1 MPYPY
6 EEEYKS
12 TVFEYQDFPKDWPK
26 SFAILTAYATTGETW
41 TPEQNI
47 EADKQLE
54 AELKKSGYRIH
65 RIAGYSKDLDTHEEG
80 WAVVM
85 DLKPAWDLAVKYKQV
100 ALFYYQNDE
109 LLLVYSKEFSRY
121 DEAIVKVLPSF
132 KDSVG
137 PYLPRVYPKK

>member
-12 TVFEYQDFPKDWPK
+12 TVFEYHDFPADWPM

-47 EADKQLE
+47 EADRQLE
-54 AELKKSGYRIH
+54 AELRKGGHRIH
-65 RIAGYSKDLDTHEEG
+65 RISGYSKDLKTHEEG

-85 DLKPAWDLAVKYKQV
+85 DLKKAWDLAVKYKQV

-109 LLLVYSKEFSRY
+109 LLLVYALGYSRC
-121 DEAIVKVLPSF
+121 DEAVVKVPRPVAAKTSPFLAR
-132 KDSVG
+132 KD
-137 PYLPRVYPKK
+137 KK

>member
-12 TVFEYQDFPKDWPK
+12 TVFEYHNFPKDWPN

-47 EADKQLE
+47 EADRQLE
-54 AELKKSGYRIH
+54 AELKKGGYRIH
-65 RIAGYSKDLDTHEEG
+65 RISGYSKDLDTHEEG

-85 DLKPAWDLAVKYKQV
+85 DLKTAWDLAVKYKQV
-100 ALFYYQNDE
+100 ALFYYHEDE
-109 LLLVYSKEFSRY
+109 LLLVYSKDISRH
-121 DEAIVKVLPSF
+121 DEAIVKVDPSF
-132 KDSVG
+132 KDSVR

>member
-1 MPYPY
+1 MPYPF

-12 TVFEYQDFPKDWPK
+12 TVFEYQNFPKDWPK

-41 TPEQNI
+41 TDAQNI
-47 EADKQLE
+47 AADGQLE
-54 AELKKSGYRIH
+54 AELKKGGHRIH
-65 RIAGYSKDLDTHEEG
+65 RISGYSKDLDTHEEG

-100 ALFYYQNDE
+100 ALFYYQEDE

-121 DEAIVKVLPSF
+121 DDAIVKVVPSF
-132 KDSVG
+132 KDSVR

>member
-1 MPYPY
+1 MSYPY

-12 TVFEYQDFPKDWPK
+12 TVFEYQDFPADWPK

-47 EADKQLE
+47 EADRQLE
-54 AELKKSGYRIH
+54 AELRKGGHRIH
-65 RIAGYSKDLDTHEEG
+65 RISGYSKDLKTHEEG

-85 DLKPAWDLAVKYKQV
+85 DLKKAWDLAVKYKQV

-109 LLLVYSKEFSRY
+109 LLLVYALGYSRC
-121 DEAIVKVLPSF
+121 DEAVVKVPRPVAAKTSPFLAR
-132 KDSVG
+132 KD
-137 PYLPRVYPKK
+137 KK

>member
-12 TVFEYQDFPKDWPK
+12 TVFEYQDFPADWPK

-47 EADKQLE
+47 AADRELE
-54 AELKKSGYRIH
+54 AELRKGGNHIH
-65 RIAGYSKDLDTHEEG
+65 RISGYSKDLNTHEDG

-100 ALFYYQNDE
+100 ALFYYQDDE
-109 LLLVYSKEFSRY
+109 LLLVYSKDFSRH

-132 KDSVG
+132 KDSVR

>member
-12 TVFEYQDFPKDWPK
+12 TVFQYQDFPADWPK

-41 TPEQNI
+41 TDAQNKD
-47 EADKQLE
+47 ADQKLE
-54 AELKKSGYRIH
+54 AELRKGGYRIH
-65 RIAGYSKDLDTHEEG
+65 RISGYSQDLKTHEEG

-85 DLKPAWDLAVKYKQV
+85 DLKPAWELAVKYKQV

-109 LLLVYSKEFSRY
+109 LLLVYSKDFSRH

-132 KDSVG
+132 KDSVR

>member
-100 ALFYYQNDE
+100 ALFYYQTDE

-137 PYLPRVYPKK
+137 PYLPRVYPEK

>member
-12 TVFEYQDFPKDWPK
+12 TVFQYQDFPADWPK

-47 EADKQLE
+47 AADRELE
-54 AELKKSGYRIH
+54 AELRKGGHRLHRISGY
-65 RIAGYSKDLDTHEEG
+65 SSDLKTYEEG
-80 WAVVM
+80 WAVAM
-85 DLKPAWDLAVKYKQV
+85 PLQPAWELAIKYKQI

-109 LLLVYSKEFSRY
+109 LLLVYALGYSRC
-121 DEAIVKVLPSF
+121 DEAVVKVPRPVSAKTSPFLAR
-132 KDSVG
+132 KD
-137 PYLPRVYPKK
+137 KK

>member
-1 MPYPY
+1 MSYPY

-12 TVFEYQDFPKDWPK
+12 TVFEYQDFPADWPK

-47 EADKQLE
+47 EADRQLE
-54 AELKKSGYRIH
+54 AELRKGGHRIH
-65 RIAGYSKDLDTHEEG
+65 RISGYSKDLKTHEEG

-85 DLKPAWDLAVKYKQV
+85 DLKKAWDLAVKYKQV

-109 LLLVYSKEFSRY
+109 LLLVYALGYSRC
-121 DEAIVKVLPSF
+121 DEAVVKVPRPVAAKISPFLAR
-132 KDSVG
+132 KD
-137 PYLPRVYPKK
+137 KK

>member
-1 MPYPY
+1 MSYDF
-6 EEEYKS
+6 EEAYKS
-12 TVFEYQDFPKDWPK
+12 TVFEYQDFPADWPK

-41 TPEQNI
+41 TDAQNK
-47 EADKQLE
+47 EADQKLE
-54 AELKKSGYRIH
+54 AELRKAGYRLHRISGY
-65 RIAGYSKDLDTHEEG
+65 SSDLKTYEEG

-100 ALFYYQNDE
+100 ALFYYQDDE
-109 LLLVYSKEFSRY
+109 LLLVYSKDFSRH

-132 KDSVG
+132 KDSVR

>member
-12 TVFEYQDFPKDWPK
+12 TVFQYQDFPADWPK

-47 EADKQLE
+47 AADHELE
-54 AELKKSGYRIH
+54 AELRKGGYRIH
-65 RIAGYSKDLDTHEEG
+65 RISGYSKDLKTHEEG

-85 DLKPAWDLAVKYKQV
+85 DLKTAWDLAVKYKQV

-109 LLLVYSKEFSRY
+109 LLLVYALGYSRC
-121 DEAIVKVLPSF
+121 DEAVVKVPRPVAAITSPFLAR
-132 KDSVG
+132 KD
-137 PYLPRVYPKK
+137 KK

>member
-12 TVFEYQDFPKDWPK
+12 TVFEYQNFPKDWPK

-41 TPEQNI
+41 TDAQNI
-47 EADKQLE
+47 AADGQLE
-54 AELKKSGYRIH
+54 AELRKGGHRIH
-65 RIAGYSKDLDTHEEG
+65 RISGYSKYLDTHEEG
-80 WAVVM
+80 WAVVL

-100 ALFYYQNDE
+100 ALFYYQDNE
-109 LLLVYSKEFSRY
+109 LLLVYSKDISRH
-121 DEAIVKVLPSF
+121 DEAIIKVAPSF
-132 KDSVG
+132 KDSVR

>member
-1 MPYPY
+1 MPFPY

-12 TVFEYQDFPKDWPK
+12 TVFEYQDFPADWPK

-41 TPEQNI
+41 TPEQNVA
-47 EADKQLE
+47 ADRQLE
-54 AELKKSGYRIH
+54 AELRKGGHRIH
-65 RIAGYSKDLDTHEEG
+65 RISGYSKDLKTHEEG
-80 WAVVM
+80 WVVVM

-100 ALFYYQNDE
+100 ALFYYQDDE
-109 LLLVYSKEFSRY
+109 LLLVYSKDFSRH

-132 KDSVG
+132 KDSVR